1 MTGSQYRPA
10 WALTSA
16 AFGYAMA
23 LISLAPVSI
32 AFPALVSA
40 FGVEVSHVGW
50 VSTSYLLSL
59 TILAL
64 LAGRLGDLYGH
75 RRIFVIG
82 VVVSTVAALVCS
94 FAANWWMLIA
104 FRVVQGIGAA
114 LVSGNAMAIV
124 M

>member
-82 VVVSTVAALVCS
+82 VVVSTVNFAPARRAARTTSSPCRLDRCTT
-94 FAANWWMLIA
+94 
-104 FRVVQGIGAA
+104 
-114 LVSGNAMAIV
+114 
-124 M
+124 